1 MQGLSNRRTGT
12 TSINMESSC
21 SHSVFTCVIESKCKE
36 GQGFNCS
43 EYLQADLLDI
53 YCLSL
58 LVNKFL
64 CRNPYTI
71 VHVLY
76 IIETRRTTQ
85 RAGENTLICVKNQQC
100 NENGH
105 PFQIRSQKQKLSGAP
120 GEHLSLSQLGVDT
133 TAPTFAATGL
143 LFTNRYQNYFLLPY
157 KLCFV
162 IFTAT
167 TRRDSHLELLSLVR
181 IAFFHCSTQRR
192 WQLSIIQETLSLL
205 LRSLEEN

>member
-143 LFTNRYQNYFLLPY
+143 LFTN
-157 KLCFV
+157 
-162 IFTAT
+162 
-167 TRRDSHLELLSLVR
+167 SHLELLSLVR